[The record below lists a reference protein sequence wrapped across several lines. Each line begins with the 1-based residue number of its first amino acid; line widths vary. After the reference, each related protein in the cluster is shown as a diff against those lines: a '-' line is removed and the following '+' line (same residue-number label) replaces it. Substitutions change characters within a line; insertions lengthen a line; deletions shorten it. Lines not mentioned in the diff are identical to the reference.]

1 MLENFTLV
9 QALAYAAHDLREEVK
24 GVDVLE
30 NVGLLVGD
38 EHHVELIKRLVNES
52 DIVLFNSCV
61 LGARVGGLGE
71 SGQEGLDS
79 RPLDIVECTGENG
92 LAAACADGRCKHHL

>member
-1 MLENFTLV
+1 M
-9 QALAYAAHDLREEVK
+9 Q

-38 EHHVELIKRLVNES
+38 EHHVELVERLVDEA
-52 DIVLFNSCV
+52 DIVLFDRCV
-61 LGARVGGLGE
+61 LGARVGGFGE

-79 RPLDIVECTGENG
+79 RPLDIVESSGENG
-92 LAAACADGRCKHHL
+92 LAAACADGRCEYHLRYKTVSSCKHWRC